1 VIRRTAQEVSR
12 KARADQA
19 RMIHLVTDDLEDSSS
34 ESPDLELIREEAAR
48 SLAQALEDL
57 SERQRETLHLTFYQD
72 LTIAEAANVM
82 GISLGSARTHY
93 ERGKERLR
101 KILGEGENVA

>member
-1 VIRRTAQEVSR
+1 
-12 KARADQA
+12 
-19 RMIHLVTDDLEDSSS
+19 
-34 ESPDLELIREEAAR
+34 
-48 SLAQALEDL
+48 
-57 SERQRETLHLTFYQD
+57 
-72 LTIAEAANVM
+72 M